1 MGRLGLGRA
10 WATLA
15 LLELLVVVLVVLL
28 ELLVVVLLELHK
40 KLVVNLDSCG
50 RRRHWFR
57 VNRAWVVFRG
67 GSSLLSAQ
75 FVVVRLRNT
84 QH

>member
-57 VNRAWVVFRG
+57 VNRA
-67 GSSLLSAQ
+67 
-75 FVVVRLRNT
+75 
-84 QH
+84 

>member
-15 LLELLVVVLVVLL
+15 LLELLVVVIVVLL

-57 VNRAWVVFRG
+57 VNRA
-67 GSSLLSAQ
+67 
-75 FVVVRLRNT
+75 
-84 QH
+84 